1 MIAGTIRWPGRLS
14 AAVRG
19 WPLWDLPGWL
29 SCFVIVV
36 VAGYLAAIG
45 VAVVRWA
52 GFSGRDVGFF
62 ALVIGL
68 SIASV
73 ELTRRSGEPAGLI
86 KDVHAVW
93 ELTIAIFL
101 PPVYALAGPIPRLIL
116 TQLRTRQTLVYR
128 RVFTA
133 AATGLSFGIASFAYH
148 ALADHARWLS
158 PGPGPRWLEW
168 IGVVALCGIVQWF
181 VNHSLIMT
189 AVKGSDSEASVRQM
203 VFTREPLFNDGAELI
218 TTVVTAVITA
228 ASMFMVV
235 LALPLVILL
244 QRSHRHA
251 TLVAA
256 SRVDPKTGLLNAI
269 AWQREARVELTRASR
284 THTPLAL
291 AMLDIDHFKK
301 VNDTY
306 GHLAGDAVLAT
317 LAATMRGLLRDYDLI
332 GRFGGE
338 EFCILLPHTSAAEAE
353 QTAER
358 LRQKLAQL
366 IVPTGVAPHS
376 VSLQVTV
383 SIGVAVLESSRRD
396 LDDLIAAA
404 DAALYRAKGEGR
416 NCVRFSH
423 DPAASAGAQS

>member
-1 MIAGTIRWPGRLS
+1 MIAGTTRWPARLA

-19 WPLWDLPGWL
+19 WPLWELPSWL
-29 SCFVIVV
+29 SGFVIFVV
-36 VAGYLAAIG
+36 VAYLASIG
-45 VAVVRWA
+45 VAVRSA
-52 GFSGRDVGFF
+52 GFHGRDVGLF
-62 ALVIGL
+62 ALLIGL
-68 SIASV
+68 SITSV
-73 ELTRRSGEPAGLI
+73 ELTRRSGESAGGVS

-101 PPVYALAGPIPRLIL
+101 PPVYALVGPIPRLVI
-116 TQLRTRQTLVYR
+116 TQWRTRQTLVYR
-128 RVFTA
+128 RVFSA
-133 AATGLSFGIASFAYH
+133 AATGLPFGTASVVYH
-148 ALADHARWLS
+148 LLTSHMRWLT
-158 PGPGPRWLEW
+158 PGPGSRWLEW
-168 IGVVALCGIVQWF
+168 IAVVALCGVVQWL
-181 VNHSLIMT
+181 VNQSLVMT
-189 AVKGSDSEASVRQM
+189 AVKGSDPQTSLRQ
-203 VFTREPLFNDGAELI
+203 VFFTREPLFNDGAELI
-218 TTVVTAVITA
+218 AAVVTAVLTA
-228 ASMFMVV
+228 AEMFMVV

-256 SRVDPKTGLLNAI
+256 SRVDSKTGLLNAV

-338 EFCILLPHTSAAEAE
+338 EFCILLPHTTAAEAE

-358 LRQKLAQL
+358 LRRKLAQL

-404 DAALYRAKGEGR
+404 DAALYRAKDEGR
-416 NCVRFSH
+416 NCVRLSH

>member
-1 MIAGTIRWPGRLS
+1 MTAGTNRWPRRLA

-19 WPLWDLPGWL
+19 WPLWELPGRV
-29 SCFVIVV
+29 SGFVIVV

-45 VAVVRWA
+45 IAVRSA
-52 GFSGRDVGFF
+52 GFSGRDAGFF

-73 ELTRRSGEPAGLI
+73 ELTRRSGEPAGLT

-101 PPVYALAGPIPRLIL
+101 PPVYALIGPIPRLVI
-116 TQLRTRQTLVYR
+116 TQWRTRQTLVHR

-133 AATGLSFGIASFAYH
+133 AATGLSFGLASFAYH
-148 ALADHARWLS
+148 AVASHARWLS
-158 PGPGPRWLEW
+158 PGPGAHWLVW
-168 IGVVALCGIVQWF
+168 IGVVTGCGIIQW
-181 VNHSLIMT
+181 VANQSLVMT
-189 AVKGSDSEASVRQM
+189 AVKSSDPETSVRQM
-203 VFTREPLFNDGAELI
+203 VFSREPLFNDGAELV
-218 TTVVTAVITA
+218 TTVVTAVLTA
-228 ASMFMVV
+228 ANMFMVV

-256 SRVDPKTGLLNAI
+256 SRVDSKTGLLNAI

-317 LAATMRGLLRDYDLI
+317 LAATMRALLRDYDII

-338 EFCILLPHTSAAEAE
+338 EFCILLPHTTAAEAA

-358 LRQKLAQL
+358 LRRKLAQL
-366 IVPTGVAPHS
+366 IVPTGVGPHS

-383 SIGVAVLESSRRD
+383 SIGIAVLESSRRD

-404 DAALYRAKGEGR
+404 DAALYRAKDEGR
-416 NCVRFSH
+416 NCVRLSH